1 MTWLAFFLIIGS
13 AGLHATWNLL
23 AKKSV
28 MTVSF
33 YGAICMTSCLLWLHT
48 QLWTPV
54 KYSELPLLFWVY
66 ITGSVTSDLIY
77 CLGLVRAYRTMEMS
91 AAYPM
96 MRSLPLLFTALVTY
110 IAGWGRTLTLPAIT
124 GMVIVFI
131 GCLMMPLKKFSDFNW
146 RYYLTPKMFFIIIV
160 ACGTTGYTIFDSQ
173 AQSVMRSVFSDISKP
188 ILSIS
193 YYSIR
198 GVCLSSMLGFAIL
211 LIPGEKRNFAAFF
224 KERNCT
230 PLIAGFIASMCYV
243 TVLMSMNYVTNV
255 SYVQVFRQL
264 GLVFALLGGIFIL
277 KEAGNIPKYIGV
289 LLIISGLIITVL

>member
-1 MTWLAFFLIIGS
+1 MTWLAFFLIVGS

-33 YGAICMTSCLLWLHT
+33 YGAICMTACLMWLHT
-48 QLWTPV
+48 QFWTPV
-54 KYSELPLLFWVY
+54 KYFELPIAFWIY
-66 ITGSVTSDLIY
+66 ILASVLSDLVY

-91 AAYPM
+91 TAYPM
-96 MRSLPLLFTALVTY
+96 MRSLPLLLTALVTTCV
-110 IAGWGRTLTLPAIT
+110 GWGKTLTPISIL
-124 GMVIVFI
+124 GMIIVFC

-146 RYYLTPKMFFIIIV
+146 RYYLTSKMFFIFLV

-173 AQSVMRSVFSDISKP
+173 AQGVIREVYSDVAKP

-198 GVCLSSMLGFAIL
+198 GICLSSLMAIAIFT
-211 LIPGEKRNFAAFF
+211 IPGEKKNFFAFF
-224 KERNCT
+224 KERNFMPVC
-230 PLIAGFIASMCYV
+230 AGFIASMCYV

-277 KEAGNIPKYIGV
+277 KEQCNFTKFVGV
-289 LLIISGLIITVL
+289 ALIITGLIITVI

>member
-33 YGAICMTSCLLWLHT
+33 YGAICMTSCMLWLHT

-54 KYSELPLLFWVY
+54 KYIELPFLFWVY
-66 ITGSVTSDLIY
+66 IAGSVLSDLLY

-96 MRSLPLLFTALVTY
+96 MRSLPLLFTALVTFL
-110 IAGWGRTLTLPAIT
+110 AGWGRTLTLPAIT

-146 RYYLTPKMFFIIIV
+146 RYYLTPKMFFIILV

-188 ILSIS
+188 VLSIS

-198 GVCLSSMLGFAIL
+198 GICLSSLLGLTIL
-211 LIPGEKRNFAAFF
+211 VLPGEKKNFSSFF
-224 KERNCT
+224 KERNYT
-230 PLIAGFIASMCYV
+230 PLFAGLIASMCYV

-277 KEAGNIPKYIGV
+277 KEEGNIPKYLGV